1 MAFTHAMT
9 SQVTVGN
16 RTLKGTVSP
25 SAGNN
30 NSIDESIPDSSTD
43 LLVNATVDITA
54 LQSFYMI
61 SDQDVTV
68 ETNNGGTPQETIVLK
83 ANDPLMWRK
92 AGNQLDGV
100 DYPKNPFLADVTA
113 FFITNASGAPA
124 QLKMEILQD
133 PTP

>member
-1 MAFTHAMT
+1 M
-9 SQVTVGN
+9 TVGN

-54 LQSFYMI
+54 LQSVFLLC
-61 SDQDVTV
+61 DQDVTV
-68 ETNNGGTPQETIVLK
+68 ETNNGGTPQETIALK
-83 ANDPLMWRK
+83 KDDPLLWRK
-92 AGNQLDGV
+92 AGNQLDGA
-100 DYPKNPFLADVTA
+100 DYPKNPFSADVTA
-113 FFITNASGAPA
+113 FFITNASGFAA